1 MAVYVVRL
9 EKTRRH
15 SSIAI
20 GTFFVWLLNKDVVF
34 RFLVRAAPIAWLKS
48 PPWSGISQVFL
59 PRFDHAVLQMALLLI
74 SCSRQIIS
82 WPAKIYVTRE
92 TFSRFISVTLRVIR
106 FENKVKKKL
115 WSIIFLITINAFTE
129 LIHQS
134 KYINMVFWNKNDNCD

>member
-9 EKTRRH
+9 GKTRRH

-20 GTFFVWLLNKDVVF
+20 GTFFSCDLWTKMLYLDFSCVL
-34 RFLVRAAPIAWLKS
+34 AQIAWLES
-48 PPWSGISQVFL
+48 PPWSGISQVFRA

-92 TFSRFISVTLRVIR
+92 TFSRFISLTLRVIR
-106 FENKVKKKL
+106 FQNKIKKKL
-115 WSIIFLITINAFTE
+115 RNTIFLITINAFTE
-129 LIHQS
+129 LIHKLNS
-134 KYINMVFWNKNDNCD
+134 